1 MRNTRFFITGMLLL
15 SLTGSLYPQT
25 FISPNYSLKSHETL
39 NIIKV
44 EAKPEA
50 AFFYMRIENR
60 IPDGT
65 FCADKNIY
73 LIYPDG
79 KKSLLISSS
88 GIPVCPDAHK
98 FKAPGEKLEFMLTFP
113 PLKAGTKWIDLIED
127 CKDNC
132 FSFYGITLDND
143 LNKRID
149 EAFRLGENDET
160 ARALISF
167 ISIVEEIDKN
177 NLGIEGLIYINIIK
191 LSVESG
197 DESKAEEW
205 YKKFK
210 LSDAPRLSE
219 YIKYL
224 NDQGIKY

>member
-1 MRNTRFFITGMLLL
+1 MMNRTLITGIVILLA
-15 SLTGSLYPQT
+15 TGFLHSQT
-25 FISPNYSLKSHETL
+25 FINPNYSLKSHETL

-50 AFFYMRIENR
+50 TFFYMSLENR

-73 LIYPDG
+73 LVYPDG
-79 KKSLLISSS
+79 KKSRLESSS
-88 GIPVCPDAHK
+88 GIPVCPDTYK

-113 PLKAGTKWIDLIED
+113 PLKPGTKWIDLIED
-127 CKDNC
+127 CNDNC

-143 LNKRID
+143 LNNRID
-149 EAFRLGENDET
+149 AAFSFGENDEA
-160 ARALISF
+160 ARALIGF
-167 ISIVEEIDKN
+167 ISIAEEIDKN
-177 NLGIEGLIYINIIK
+177 NLGIEGLIFINIIK
-191 LSVESG
+191 LSVETG
-197 DESKAEEW
+197 DEKKAEEW

>member
-1 MRNTRFFITGMLLL
+1 MGKRISIIMVLIVFL
-15 SLTGSLYPQT
+15 SGFLQSQT
-25 FISPNYSLKSHETL
+25 IINPNYSLKSHETL

-44 EAKPEA
+44 EARPEA
-50 AFFYMRIENR
+50 TFFYMSLENR
-60 IPDGT
+60 IPNGT

-79 KKSLLISSS
+79 KKSRMESAS
-88 GIPVCPDAHK
+88 GIPVCPDAYK
-98 FKAPGEKLEFMLTFP
+98 FSAPGEKLEFMLTFP
-113 PLKAGTKWIDLIED
+113 PLRSGTKWIDLVED
-127 CKDNC
+127 CNDNC
-132 FSFYGITLDND
+132 FSFYGVTLDND

-149 EAFRLGENDET
+149 EAFSFGENDET

-167 ISIVEEIDKN
+167 ITIADEIDKA

-191 LSVESG
+191 LSVETG
-197 DESKAEEW
+197 DEKKAEEW

>member
-1 MRNTRFFITGMLLL
+1 MMNRTLITGIVILLA
-15 SLTGSLYPQT
+15 TGFLHSQT
-25 FISPNYSLKSHETL
+25 FINPNYSLKSHETL

-44 EAKPEA
+44 EARPEA
-50 AFFYMRIENR
+50 TFFYMSLENR
-60 IPDGT
+60 IPNGT

-73 LIYPDG
+73 LAYPDG
-79 KKSLLISSS
+79 KKIRMESSS
-88 GIPVCPDAHK
+88 GIPVCPDTYK

-113 PLKAGTKWIDLIED
+113 PLKPGTKWIDLIED
-127 CKDNC
+127 CNDNC

-149 EAFRLGENDET
+149 EAFSFGENDEA
-160 ARALISF
+160 ARALIGF
-167 ISIVEEIDKN
+167 VSIAEEIDTK

-191 LSVESG
+191 LSIETG
-197 DESKAEEW
+197 DEKKAEEW
-205 YKKFK
+205 YRKFK

>member
-1 MRNTRFFITGMLLL
+1 MMKRTFITGIFFLLA
-15 SLTGSLYPQT
+15 TGFLHSQT
-25 FISPNYSLKSHETL
+25 FINPNYSLKSHETL

-50 AFFYMRIENR
+50 TFFYMSLENR

-79 KKSLLISSS
+79 KKSLLKSSS
-88 GIPVCPDAHK
+88 GIPVCPDTHK

-113 PLKAGTKWIDLIED
+113 PLKPGTKWIDLIED
-127 CKDNC
+127 CNDNC

-149 EAFRLGENDET
+149 EAFSYGENDET

-167 ISIVEEIDKN
+167 ISIAEEIDKN
-177 NLGIEGLIYINIIK
+177 NLGIEGLIYINITK
-191 LSVESG
+191 LFVESG
-197 DESKAEEW
+197 DEKKAEEW
-205 YKKFK
+205 YNKFK
-210 LSDAPRLSE
+210 LSEAPRLSQH
-219 YIKYL
+219 IKFL

>member
-1 MRNTRFFITGMLLL
+1 MMNRTLITGIVILLA
-15 SLTGSLYPQT
+15 TGFLHSQT
-25 FISPNYSLKSHETL
+25 FINPNYSLKSHETL

-50 AFFYMRIENR
+50 TFFYMSLENR
-60 IPDGT
+60 IPNGT

-73 LIYPDG
+73 LVYPDG
-79 KKSLLISSS
+79 KKNRLESSS
-88 GIPVCPDAHK
+88 GIPVCPDTYK

-113 PLKAGTKWIDLIED
+113 PLKPGTKWIDLIED
-127 CKDNC
+127 CNDNC

-143 LNKRID
+143 LNNRID
-149 EAFRLGENDET
+149 AAFSFGENDEA
-160 ARALISF
+160 ARALIGF
-167 ISIVEEIDKN
+167 ISIAEEIDKN
-177 NLGIEGLIYINIIK
+177 NLGIEGLIFINIIK
-191 LSVESG
+191 LSVETG
-197 DESKAEEW
+197 DEKKAEEW

>member
-1 MRNTRFFITGMLLL
+1 MEKRISFIVALIIFL
-15 SLTGSLYPQT
+15 SGFLHSQT
-25 FISPNYSLKSHETL
+25 FINPNYSLKSHETL

-44 EAKPEA
+44 EARPEA
-50 AFFYMRIENR
+50 TFFYMSIENR
-60 IPDGT
+60 IPNGT

-79 KKSLLISSS
+79 KKIRIESAS
-88 GIPVCPDAHK
+88 GIPVCPDTHK
-98 FKAPGEKLEFMLTFP
+98 FRAPGEKLEFMLTFP
-113 PLKAGTKWIDLIED
+113 PLRSGTKWIDLIEE
-127 CKDNC
+127 CSDNC
-132 FSFYGITLDND
+132 FSFYGVTLDND

-149 EAFRLGENDET
+149 EAFSLGENDET

-167 ISIVEEIDKN
+167 ITIADEIEKA

-197 DESKAEEW
+197 DEKKAEEW

-224 NDQGIKY
+224 NDQGFKY

>member
-1 MRNTRFFITGMLLL
+1 MKKTFIIGPLFLLL
-15 SLTGSLYPQT
+15 TGFLHSQT
-25 FISPNYSLKSHETL
+25 FINPNYSLKSHETL

-44 EAKPEA
+44 EVRPEA
-50 AFFYMRIENR
+50 TFFYLSLENR
-60 IPDGT
+60 IPNGT

-79 KKSLLISSS
+79 KKSRMESAS
-88 GIPVCPDAHK
+88 GIPVCPDTYK
-98 FKAPGEKLEFMLTFP
+98 FRAPGEKLEFMLTFP
-113 PLKAGTKWIDLIED
+113 PLRSGTKWIDLVED
-127 CKDNC
+127 CSDNC
-132 FSFYGITLDND
+132 FSFYGVTLDNG

-149 EAFRLGENDET
+149 EAFSFGENDEK

-167 ISIVEEIDKN
+167 ITIAYEIDKAN
-177 NLGIEGLIYINIIK
+177 PGIEGLIYINIIK
-191 LSVESG
+191 LSVETG
-197 DESKAEEW
+197 DEKKAEEW

>member
-1 MRNTRFFITGMLLL
+1 MNERVFFVLLL
-15 SLTGSLYPQT
+15 SLTFTGFLHSQT
-25 FISPNYSLKSHETL
+25 YINPNYSLKSHETL

-44 EAKPEA
+44 EVKPEA
-50 AFFYMRIENR
+50 TFFYMSLENR
-60 IPDGT
+60 IPNGT

-79 KKSLLISSS
+79 RKSRMESSS
-88 GIPVCPDAHK
+88 GIPVCPDTYK

-113 PLKAGTKWIDLIED
+113 PLKPGTKWIDLIED
-127 CKDNC
+127 CNDNC

-149 EAFRLGENDET
+149 EAFSFGENDEA
-160 ARALISF
+160 ARALIGF
-167 ISIVEEIDKN
+167 VSIAEEIDTK

-191 LSVESG
+191 LSIETG
-197 DESKAEEW
+197 DEKKAEEW
-205 YKKFK
+205 YRKFK
-210 LSDAPRLSE
+210 VSNAPRLSE

>member
-1 MRNTRFFITGMLLL
+1 VILSATGFLH
-15 SLTGSLYPQT
+15 SQT
-25 FISPNYSLKSHETL
+25 FINPNYSLKSHETL

-44 EAKPEA
+44 EARPEA
-50 AFFYMRIENR
+50 TFFYMSLENR
-60 IPDGT
+60 IPNGT

-73 LIYPDG
+73 LVYPDG
-79 KKSLLISSS
+79 KKSRLESSS
-88 GIPVCPDAHK
+88 GIPVCPDTYK

-113 PLKAGTKWIDLIED
+113 PLKPGTKWIDLIED
-127 CKDNC
+127 CNDNC

-149 EAFRLGENDET
+149 EAFSFGENDEA
-160 ARALISF
+160 ARALIGF
-167 ISIVEEIDKN
+167 VSIAEEIDTK

-191 LSVESG
+191 LSIETG
-197 DESKAEEW
+197 DEKKAEEW
-205 YKKFK
+205 YRKFK

-224 NDQGIKY
+224 NDRGIKY

>member
-1 MRNTRFFITGMLLL
+1 MMKMTFIIGILFLLL
-15 SLTGSLYPQT
+15 PGLLYSQT
-25 FISPNYSLKSHETL
+25 LINPKYSLKSHATL

-44 EAKPEA
+44 EARPEA
-50 AFFYMRIENR
+50 TFFYMSLENR
-60 IPDGT
+60 IPNGT

-73 LIYPDG
+73 LVYPDG
-79 KKSLLISSS
+79 KKSRLESSS
-88 GIPVCPDAHK
+88 GIPVCPDTYK

-113 PLKAGTKWIDLIED
+113 PLKPGTKWIDLIED
-127 CKDNC
+127 CNDNC

-149 EAFRLGENDET
+149 EAFSFGENDEA
-160 ARALISF
+160 ARALIGF
-167 ISIVEEIDKN
+167 VSIAEEIDTK

-191 LSVESG
+191 LSIETG
-197 DESKAEEW
+197 DEKKAEEW
-205 YKKFK
+205 YRKFK

-224 NDQGIKY
+224 NDRGIKY

>member
-1 MRNTRFFITGMLLL
+1 MMNRTLITGIVIL
-15 SLTGSLYPQT
+15 SATGFLHSQT
-25 FISPNYSLKSHETL
+25 FINPNYSLKSHETL

-44 EAKPEA
+44 EARPEA
-50 AFFYMRIENR
+50 TFFYMSLENR
-60 IPDGT
+60 IPNGT

-73 LIYPDG
+73 LVYPDG
-79 KKSLLISSS
+79 KKSRLESSS
-88 GIPVCPDAHK
+88 GIPVCPDTYK

-113 PLKAGTKWIDLIED
+113 PLKPGTKWIDLIED
-127 CKDNC
+127 CNDNC

-149 EAFRLGENDET
+149 EAFSFGENDEA
-160 ARALISF
+160 ARALIGF
-167 ISIVEEIDKN
+167 VSIAEEIDTK

-191 LSVESG
+191 LSIETG
-197 DESKAEEW
+197 DEKKAEEW
-205 YKKFK
+205 YRKFK

-224 NDQGIKY
+224 NDRGIKY

>member
-1 MRNTRFFITGMLLL
+1 MKKTFFIGLLFLLL
-15 SLTGSLYPQT
+15 FGSLHSQT
-25 FISPNYSLKSHETL
+25 FINPNYSLKSHETL
-39 NIIKV
+39 NIIKA

-50 AFFYMRIENR
+50 TFFYMSLENR
-60 IPDGT
+60 IPNGT

-73 LIYPDG
+73 LVYPDG
-79 KKSLLISSS
+79 KKIRMESAS

-98 FKAPGEKLEFMLTFP
+98 FSAPGEKLEFTLTFP
-113 PLKAGTKWIDLIED
+113 PLRSGTKWIDLVED
-127 CKDNC
+127 CNDNC
-132 FSFYGITLDND
+132 FSFYGVTLDND

-149 EAFRLGENDET
+149 EAFSFGENDET

-167 ISIVEEIDKN
+167 ITIADEIDKD

-191 LSVESG
+191 LSVESD
-197 DESKAEEW
+197 DEKKAEEW